1 MLDVRRRCGG
11 RAAVGVIA
19 GRGCRAVL
27 WVCKPVVVMVGGF
40 TEGIV
45 FARDMVMEPSPIGF
59 AWGHI
64 SSARAIV
71 GVVGVVCSPY
81 FPTASMRVL

>member
-1 MLDVRRRCGG
+1 MGWACGCRSYSG
-11 RAAVGVIA
+11 E
-19 GRGCRAVL
+19 GCRAVL

-40 TEGIV
+40 AEGIV
-45 FARDMVMEPSPIGF
+45 VARDMVMEPSPIGF

-81 FPTASMRVL
+81 FSTASFTVTRVL